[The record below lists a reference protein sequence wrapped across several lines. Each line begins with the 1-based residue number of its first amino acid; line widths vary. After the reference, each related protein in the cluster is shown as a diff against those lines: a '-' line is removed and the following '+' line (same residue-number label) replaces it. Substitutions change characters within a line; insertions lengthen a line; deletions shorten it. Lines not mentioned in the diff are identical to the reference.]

1 MANRKK
7 GSIAIPF
14 LLTFLIALL
23 LIGGFVMY
31 IYKSLDMNKEEE
43 IDEMLATEFNS
54 ATYEDSHTI
63 LFVLDVP
70 KERCTTTFV
79 VMRSVPKEKKLLL
92 TGVPTNSIAL
102 IDGKQENLQNVYTNM
117 GISAAENFIEEISGI
132 EIDRY
137 MMLGQDAFM
146 KLSDIMGGVS
156 YGVTVDIPGFQDT
169 DKEQYLTGKQTIK
182 LLTYPMFSGG
192 EFERASMAGS
202 VMSAMINQ
210 SDGPNLAKGFERNF
224 NTIVNMTRTNIT
236 AADYKKLAYQIDFML
251 TYGTAISHFSTVKGT
266 SDGTYFLIDEFYSD
280 EIIYE
285 YFTAKSEDKAK

>member
-1 MANRKK
+1 
-7 GSIAIPF
+7 
-14 LLTFLIALL
+14 
-23 LIGGFVMY
+23 MY

-117 GISAAENFIEEISGI
+117 GISAAENFIEEVSGI

>member
-70 KERCTTTFV
+70 EERCTTTFV

-117 GISAAENFIEEISGI
+117 GISAAENFIEEVSGI

-210 SDGPNLAKGFERNF
+210 SDGPNLANGFERNF